1 MLSALRIEARAL
13 RQPGMVP
20 VRVGVGRRSAEKAL
34 ARLKREPSRRTV
46 VAGFGGALDDGLAPG
61 DVVVANEVQG
71 PDGRFSCAHEDVY
84 AALSEAGLAP
94 VLAAIA
100 TRDHIVRGAERNE
113 VAAEGARVVE
123 MESYW
128 LRPLAEAADFSVVRV
143 VVDTPSREL
152 GHPLHTLTGGVR
164 AHAALR
170 RVGAGLSR
178 MHACR
183 RQSG

>member
-1 MLSALRIEARAL
+1 MPSSLRVLSALRIEARAL
-13 RQPGMVP
+13 RRPGVTP

-34 ARLKREPSRRTV
+34 ARLRNEPPAHTV

-71 PDGRFSCAHEDVY
+71 PDGRFPCAHDAVF
-84 AALSEAGLAP
+84 AALSEAGLEP
-94 VLAAIA
+94 VLAAVA
-100 TRDHIVRGAERNE
+100 TRDHIVRGAERGD
-113 VAAEGARVVE
+113 VASEGARVVE

-128 LRPLAEAADFSVVRV
+128 LRPLAESADFSVVRV

-170 RVGAGLSR
+170 RVGAGLAR
-178 MHACR
+178 LN
-183 RQSG
+183 